1 VFKSAKHIVFFLSLI
16 VVTTLI
22 IFVVSSY
29 FGNNRLNRS
38 LARKKQMVSVLP
50 EGWAFFTINSRSSRV
65 YFFKV
70 NSGKLEQINL
80 RNQTLKNAFGFS
92 RNNRIYNMQLD
103 HLHSKLPHDSSTI
116 QYQSRAS
123 DIYQLIARTNAD
135 TLKFNPLT
143 LNEKSN
149 PYLESGL
156 YVLCV
161 QEMLPWA
168 MIRRNKVYPSDF
180 TILPVSL
187 KILSN

>member
-1 VFKSAKHIVFFLSLI
+1 M
-16 VVTTLI
+16 
-22 IFVVSSY
+22 
-29 FGNNRLNRS
+29 
-38 LARKKQMVSVLP
+38 ARKKQMVSVLP